1 MVGSEK
7 IGMKR
12 NEIMQTVDEIKQD
25 FPFFN
30 KNQNVTFLDSA
41 ASSLTPFSV
50 IEAIKKYYEKY
61 SVNIHRGVYDASMK
75 ATEIY
80 ENTREK
86 INAFLNANNEG
97 DIIYVRNA
105 TEAFNMIAHCLS
117 EEFSEGDVILLSE
130 SEHHA
135 NIVPWQMAMKRCSL
149 QIEYL
154 PIHKKNG
161 MFNMES
167 FDAMKK
173 KLQNRRLKVISLAQ
187 TSNVTGVSHDLT
199 PFWDYAREKGAFF
212 IVDGAQSVCHTK
224 IDLKK
229 LSPDFFIFSGHKML
243 GPTGIGILW
252 GKKELTKRLPPF
264 LGGGDMILSVSKE
277 KIVYNLSPHKFEA
290 GTPNISGVFG
300 LGAAVDY
307 LNGFDRDVLEQREK
321 SLTLYAM
328 KQMND
333 VGCDVHGPSLEEVQ
347 QGDVQKIGVI
357 SFNVGSVHPHDVGTI
372 LNQDGI
378 AIRVG
383 HHCCQIL
390 MSVWGVSA
398 TCRASLYLYN
408 DKQDIN
414 RLIEG
419 ISKVKEIFLK
429 GSG

>member
-1 MVGSEK
+1 M
-7 IGMKR
+7 MK
-12 NEIMQTVDEIKQD
+12 TVDEIKKD
-25 FPFFN
+25 FPFFD
-30 KNQNVTFLDSA
+30 KNPNVTFLDSA

-50 IEAIKKYYEKY
+50 IEVIKQYYEEC
-61 SVNIHRGVYDASMK
+61 SVNIHRGVYEASMK

-86 INAFLNANNEG
+86 INTFLNANDEG
-97 DIIYVRNA
+97 DIIYVRNT
-105 TEAFNMIAHCLS
+105 TEGLNLITHCLS
-117 EEFSEGDVILLSE
+117 EEFSKGDVILLSE

-135 NIVPWQMAMKRCSL
+135 NIVPWQMITKKCSL

-161 MFNMES
+161 LFDMEA
-167 FDAMKK
+167 FDVLKQ

-187 TSNVTGVSHDLT
+187 TSNVTGVNHDLT
-199 PFWDYAREKGAFF
+199 PFRDYAREKEALF

-224 IDLKK
+224 IDLQK
-229 LSPDFFIFSGHKML
+229 LSPDFFVFSGHKML
-243 GPTGIGILW
+243 GPTGIGVLW
-252 GKKELTKRLPPF
+252 GKKKLTKRLPPF

-277 KIVYNLSPHKFEA
+277 KTIYNMSPYKFEA

-307 LNGFDRDVLEQREK
+307 FNGLDRNVLEKREK
-321 SLTLYAM
+321 SLTMYAM
-328 KQMND
+328 KQMAD
-333 VGCDVHGPSLEEVQ
+333 AGLMIHGPSLEEVQ
-347 QGDVQKIGVI
+347 RGDVQKIGVI
-357 SFNVGSVHPHDVGTI
+357 SFNVGSVHPHDVGTV
-372 LNQDGI
+372 LSQDDI

-408 DKQDIN
+408 DKQDID

-419 ISKVKEIFLK
+419 VSKVKEIFLK
-429 GSG
+429 AS